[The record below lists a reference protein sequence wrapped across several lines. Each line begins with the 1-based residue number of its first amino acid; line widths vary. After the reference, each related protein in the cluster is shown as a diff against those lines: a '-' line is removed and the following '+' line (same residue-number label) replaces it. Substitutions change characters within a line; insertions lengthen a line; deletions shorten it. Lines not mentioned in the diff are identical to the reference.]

1 MNRPATNGRRP
12 GGASGADAAQ
22 GEEIVIAS
30 EQSTTPVAASA
41 AQTPRRLRIAYVS
54 DAFGDNSTGAVQS
67 SLRFVEG
74 LRRHHDI
81 TLIATGEPA
90 PGKIVVPAYHLPLF
104 QRLIDSNGFALARPS
119 RKLLREALRGHDVVY
134 VHYSLLLGFVAISEA
149 RAAGIPVAMG
159 YHFQPH
165 NVWYNIN
172 IRSEWVNR
180 LTYRLFIRGFYSR
193 VDRVICPS
201 PPARDELVRNGF
213 RGEATVISNG
223 LPDRF
228 RPITCER
235 PAEWG
240 DRFVIM
246 MVGRLS
252 HEKRHDVVFEAIR
265 RSRNRDRIQL
275 VVTGTGPIQER
286 IERAAR
292 AMSIPAQTGYIPQQ
306 TLIRYLN
313 SADLLVH
320 ASEAELEGMAV
331 LEAIGCGLPALIADA
346 PASAARQFALDE
358 RFLFPAGDAS
368 ALAKR
373 IDHFI
378 EHTGELDAARAP
390 CRELSLQYSFDAA
403 LTRMEALLGS
413 LASPPQSAGVGASGA
428 CDHL

>member
-1 MNRPATNGRRP
+1 MTVPRP
-12 GGASGADAAQ
+12 GGAIGEDTVQ

-30 EQSTTPVAASA
+30 EQSAPPGRVGGAE
-41 AQTPRRLRIAYVS
+41 TPRRLRIAYVS
-54 DAFGDNSTGAVQS
+54 DAFGDQSTGAVQS
-67 SLRFVEG
+67 SLRFVEA

-90 PGKIVVPAYHLPLF
+90 PGKIVVPAVRLPLF
-104 QRLIDSNGFALARPS
+104 QRLIDSNGFALGRPS
-119 RKLLREALRGHDVVY
+119 RKLLREALRGHDLVY
-134 VHYSLLLGFVAISEA
+134 VHYSLLLGFAAISEA
-149 RAAGIPVAMG
+149 RDAGIPVVMG

-165 NVWYNIN
+165 NIWYNIN
-172 IRSEWVNR
+172 IRSEWINR
-180 LTYRLFIRGFYSR
+180 LTYRLFIRGFYNR

-201 PPARDELVRNGF
+201 EPAREELTRNGF
-213 RGEATVISNG
+213 NGVAEVISNG
-223 LPDRF
+223 LPERF
-228 RPITCER
+228 RPIDCER

-240 DRFVIM
+240 EKFVIM

-265 RSRNRDRIQL
+265 RSRHRDRIQL
-275 VVTGTGPIQER
+275 VITGTGPIQQR

-292 AMSIPAQTGYIPQQ
+292 SMSVPAQTGYIPQE

-331 LEAIGCGLPALIADA
+331 LEAIGCGLPALIANA

-358 RFLFPAGDAS
+358 RFLFPAGEAS
-368 ALAKR
+368 ALAER

-378 EHTGELDAARAP
+378 DHREELDAARP
-390 CRELSLQYSFDAA
+390 RYRELSLQYGFDAA
-403 LTRMEALLGS
+403 LARMEALFGA
-413 LASPPQSAGVGASGA
+413 LASQPHSADRGRSGA
-428 CDHL
+428 PG